1 MIKSEYEAIILLCS
15 YSAVQSGELSSIQ
28 RDRVSVHVSALAS
41 LNIAG
46 YCQPKQGLVLIG
58 KRGRY
63 WALRQGY
70 LVALHSRICNK
81 SALAIAC
88 PPHVEELM
96 QKADLGF
103 RGSYF
108 SESLGSI
115 CIIKTHL
122 GLVSSPTQALRQLE
136 SCIYILYV
144 NQSSAAIRTQW
155 DYQKQ
160 QHIPYL
166 L

>member
-28 RDRVSVHVSALAS
+28 RDRVHVSALAS

-58 KRGRY
+58 KRRRY

-88 PPHVEELM
+88 PPHAEELM
-96 QKADLGF
+96 QKAYLGS
-103 RGSYF
+103 RGSYSYF
-108 SESLGSI
+108 SESLGSM
-115 CIIKTHL
+115 
-122 GLVSSPTQALRQLE
+122 
-136 SCIYILYV
+136 
-144 NQSSAAIRTQW
+144 
-155 DYQKQ
+155 
-160 QHIPYL
+160 
-166 L
+166 